1 MSFVTL
7 HTGLSGLR
15 AAQTGVDVTA
25 NNVANAGTAGY
36 TRQRVELRARVPYD
50 SPVGQIGTGVE
61 VTDIVRLRDTFL
73 DNRVRA
79 AMAEA
84 TAHDA
89 RATMLGQLENV
100 LAEPDSGLTSELD
113 ELWASL
119 EDWTL
124 DPTSTAARTVVLDR
138 LSSLAARFNAVGAG
152 VTQLR
157 DDTRATRD
165 AIIDTAGQALA
176 EIAQINAEVGNS
188 SQVSNQLL
196 DRRDMLADE
205 VAALLGA
212 TSTVGS
218 DGRMTVQVGGT
229 MLVQGDVAATLSVAG
244 DDVLV
249 DGTTVPAGSLG
260 GEVGGLQQVILADV
274 PDVLAA
280 LDDVASQ
287 LADSINTQHA
297 AGVDADGTAGVP
309 LLAYTSG
316 DAAAT
321 LAVTTTDPD
330 ALAARADVT
339 TGAFDATNAVAL
351 ADLRT
356 SSTARTD
363 GQRHQD
369 ALQGLVVDVGTRV
382 AGAERA
388 ALTTGDIAVAAEA
401 NRTSAHGVSIDE
413 EMVSLVQYQ
422 RALEANSRVM
432 TAADEMLDTIV
443 NRLGRVGR

>member
-36 TRQRVELRARVPYD
+36 TRQRVELRGRAPYD

-73 DNRVRA
+73 DNRVRV
-79 AMAEA
+79 AMADA

-89 RATMLGQLENV
+89 RAAVLGQLENV

-124 DPTSTAARTVVLDR
+124 DPTSSAARTVVLDR
-138 LSSLAARFNAVGAG
+138 LSSVAARFNQVGTGAA
-152 VTQLR
+152 QLR
-157 DDTRATRD
+157 DDTRTTRD
-165 AIIDTAGQALA
+165 AIIDSAGQALA
-176 EIAQINAEVGNS
+176 EIAQINAEVGNA

-196 DRRDMLADE
+196 DRRDLLADE
-205 VAALLGA
+205 VASLLGA
-212 TSTVGS
+212 TSTVGG
-218 DGRMTVQVGGT
+218 DGRMTVQLGSAT
-229 MLVQGDVAATLSVAG
+229 LVQGDTAAALSVAG

-249 DGTTVPAGSLG
+249 DGTTVASGSLG
-260 GEVGGLQQVILADV
+260 GEVGGLQQVILGDV
-274 PDVLAA
+274 PDVLAT
-280 LDDVASQ
+280 LDDIAAQ
-287 LADSINTQHA
+287 LADSINAQHT
-297 AGVDADGTAGVP
+297 AGVTADGTAGAP
-309 LLAYTSG
+309 LFSYTAG

-321 LAVTTTDPD
+321 LAVTTSDPA
-330 ALAARADVT
+330 ALAARADAT
-339 TGAFDATNAVAL
+339 TGAHDATNAIAL

-356 SSTARTD
+356 SPTARTD
-363 GQRHQD
+363 GQRHDD
-369 ALQGLVVDVGTRV
+369 ALRGLVVDVGTRV

-388 ALTTGDIAVAAEA
+388 ALTSGDIAVAAEA

>member
-36 TRQRVELRARVPYD
+36 TRQRVELRARAPYD

-73 DNRVRA
+73 DNRVRV
-79 AMAEA
+79 AMADA

-89 RATMLGQLENV
+89 RATVLGQLENV
-100 LAEPDSGLTSELD
+100 FAEPDNGLTSELD

-138 LSSLAARFNAVGAG
+138 LSSVAARFNQIGTGAA
-152 VTQLR
+152 QLR
-157 DDTRATRD
+157 DDARETRD
-165 AIIDTAGQALA
+165 TILDSAGQALA
-176 EIAQINAEVGNS
+176 EIAQINAEVGNA
-188 SQVSNQLL
+188 SQLSNQLL

-205 VAALLGA
+205 VASLLGA

-229 MLVQGDVAATLSVAG
+229 TLVQGNTAATLSVVG
-244 DDVLV
+244 DDVHV
-249 DGTTVPAGSLG
+249 DGTAVASGSLG
-260 GEVGGLQQVILADV
+260 GEVGGLQQVILGDV

-280 LDDVASQ
+280 LDDIATQ
-287 LADSINTQHA
+287 LADSLNAQHG
-297 AGVDADGTAGVP
+297 AGVTADGTPGTP
-309 LLAYTSG
+309 LFTYTAG

-330 ALAARADVT
+330 ALAARADAAS
-339 TGAFDATNAVAL
+339 GAYDATNAVAL

-356 SSTARTD
+356 SLTARTD
-363 GQRHQD
+363 GQRHDD
-369 ALQGLVVDVGTRV
+369 ALRGLVVDVGTRV

-388 ALTTGDIAVAAEA
+388 ALTAGDIAVAAEA